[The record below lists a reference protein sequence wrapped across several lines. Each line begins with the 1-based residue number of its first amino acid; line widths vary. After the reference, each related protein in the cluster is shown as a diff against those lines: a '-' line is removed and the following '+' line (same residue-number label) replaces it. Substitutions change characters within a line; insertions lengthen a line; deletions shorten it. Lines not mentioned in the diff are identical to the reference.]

1 MLIETKD
8 EKLDI
13 SYKAMADMARIPGFG
28 DLSIPQNCECRRSR
42 NNVPVSL
49 ANVHFKQSI
58 LTPFFEYMP
67 YEFNLRF
74 AN

>member
-13 SYKAMADMARIPGFG
+13 SYKAMANMARIPGFG

-49 ANVHFKQSI
+49 ANAHFKRSI
-58 LTPFFEYMP
+58 LTPFF
-67 YEFNLRF
+67 
-74 AN
+74 